1 MKNPRSLTIVVC
13 LAVSAVTLNSCGAPG
28 ASKDEVLEQQIP
40 PLGELPPLPTS
51 YFPPPPTPE
60 KEEPKE
66 APPSPEAPPTP
77 PTPSS
82 PDPVT
87 VTSVTVAPPPPAPA
101 PAPAPAPNPVDEAI
115 DRFVD
120 SLPRL

>member
-1 MKNPRSLTIVVC
+1 MKKPHSARMALCIATTALALT
-13 LAVSAVTLNSCGAPG
+13 SCGAPG
-28 ASKDEVLEQQIP
+28 AAKDEVLVQKIP

-60 KEEPKE
+60 KEKPKVE
-66 APPSPEAPPTP
+66 APPPEAPPTP
-77 PTPSS
+77 PTPTK

-101 PAPAPAPNPVDEAI
+101 PAPPAPNPVDDAI
-115 DRFVD
+115 GRFVD